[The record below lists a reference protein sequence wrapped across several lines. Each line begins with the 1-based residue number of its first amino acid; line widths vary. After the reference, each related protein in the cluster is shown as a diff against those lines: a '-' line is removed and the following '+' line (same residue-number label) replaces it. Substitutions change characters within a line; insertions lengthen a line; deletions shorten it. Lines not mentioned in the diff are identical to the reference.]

1 MIVTSIPDLKI
12 SINLSIISTI
22 ITYIVL
28 WVNGG
33 RGGNRGM
40 GEGGREDRSSCLLE
54 ERTCRV
60 GQLTLFYTDNI
71 MYIFIYIIFFFF
83 PSLYI
88 LCTRSNAVGNQMCP
102 TTFALQRYVL
112 TMVYESKIVGNARA
126 HLERRPIAGIV

>member
-1 MIVTSIPDLKI
+1 MGKWGERGR
-12 SINLSIISTI
+12 NRGG
-22 ITYIVL
+22 
-28 WVNGG
+28 GG
-33 RGGNRGM
+33 RGG
-40 GEGGREDRSSCLLE
+40 GEEDRSSCLLE

-71 MYIFIYIIFFFF
+71 MYIFIYIIFFFSF

-112 TMVYESKIVGNARA
+112 TMEYERKIVGNARA